1 FPPGDESARRAALLH
16 GRWEGELAFV
26 NHEGRPGILHSILIA
41 AHDETGRTGGL
52 VAIHRDITAAKAAEE
67 ALRESEKRLRFAL
80 EGANEGLWD
89 WSIDTGDVYFSAAAE
104 LMLGY
109 EPGEM
114 ERQAGRGTWDQS
126 VHTSHM
132 TA

>member
-1 FPPGDESARRAALLH
+1 MGRRDRLREPRRPIGHAALDARRDCTDES
-16 GRWEGELAFV
+16 
-26 NHEGRPGILHSILIA
+26 
-41 AHDETGRTGGL
+41 GRTGGL
-52 VAIHRDITAAKAAEE
+52 VAIYRDITASKAAED

-114 ERQAGRGTWDQS
+114 ERRAGRHVGS
-126 VHTSHM
+126 EPPPR
-132 TA
+132 